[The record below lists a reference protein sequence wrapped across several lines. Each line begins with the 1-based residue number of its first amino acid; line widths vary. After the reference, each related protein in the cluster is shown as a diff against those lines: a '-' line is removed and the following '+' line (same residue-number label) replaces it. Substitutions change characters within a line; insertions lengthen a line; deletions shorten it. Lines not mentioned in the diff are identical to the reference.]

1 MNHFYDWI
9 QTTTG
14 VSIQFQSRML
24 HSMVIILL
32 LWIVRSIT
40 IRIIWRRTENP
51 TIRYR
56 WRKTTA
62 YIAVCLALIIVGREW
77 FTGIQSIATIV
88 GLISAGLAIALQD
101 IIKSIAGWVFILWRK
116 PFSVGDRIQVGN
128 HAGDVIDIRI
138 FQFSLM
144 EIGNWVDA
152 EQSTGRVIHIPNS
165 AVWSETVANY
175 SGGFEYIWNEIPI
188 LVTFES
194 NWVKAKN
201 IILEIT
207 EKHAVQ
213 VGGEA
218 EKRIKEA
225 SKRYMIFYSTLTPTV
240 YTSVRNSGILL
251 TIRYLIEPRKR
262 RATEQLIWEDVL
274 RSFAEC
280 DDIDFA
286 YPTQRFFDNRLEGKI
301 KSGE

>member
-1 MNHFYDWI
+1 
-9 QTTTG
+9 
-14 VSIQFQSRML
+14 
-24 HSMVIILL
+24 
-32 LWIVRSIT
+32 
-40 IRIIWRRTENP
+40 
-51 TIRYR
+51 
-56 WRKTTA
+56 
-62 YIAVCLALIIVGREW
+62 VGREW